1 VWSWSPG
8 NQDIVESMLRR
19 KLHFKTFMKMQSD
32 DFSLQWVITVV
43 MSLNFS
49 TAHFFAHYCANTLSI
64 CRNHFDVPKATLF
77 GQIFNSD
84 FSVFLVFFF
93 SRLCLFPKVENST
106 VLNLHSFQSTLI
118 SIKGYHQRCENGYL
132 PETIRVSLHC
142 ENGSCLEST
151 LISVKGY

>member
-1 VWSWSPG
+1 MWSWSPG
-8 NQDIVESMLRR
+8 NQDIVENMLRR

-49 TAHFFAHYCANTLSI
+49 TAHKSHSFFAHYCAYTLSI

-93 SRLCLFPKVENST
+93 SRLYLFPKVENST
-106 VLNLHSFQSTLI
+106 VFVYRSFQSDAF
-118 SIKGYHQRCENGYL
+118 KMHQSTKVESRLLGFCLNGRINNK
-132 PETIRVSLHC
+132 T
-142 ENGSCLEST
+142 
-151 LISVKGY
+151 